1 MSDLKI
7 KIPKKVTD
15 EFPEIE
21 WDKVAE
27 RAVLEEFRR
36 RLSLKIMDELL
47 AESEL
52 TDEDIERLSKK
63 VNKQVKKKIERK
75 ISS

>member
-7 KIPKKVTD
+7 KIPSKITD
-15 EFPEIE
+15 EFPDIE

-27 RAVLEEFRR
+27 RAVLEEFKR
-36 RLSLKIMDELL
+36 RLSLKVMDELL
-47 AESEL
+47 EESEL

-63 VNKQVKKKIERK
+63 VNEQVKKKIERN

>member
-1 MSDLKI
+1 MADLKI

-27 RAVLEEFRR
+27 RAVLKEFRR
-36 RLSLKIMDELL
+36 RLSLKVMDELL
-47 AESEL
+47 ADSEL

-63 VNKQVKKKIERK
+63 VNKKVRKNIEGN

>member
-1 MSDLKI
+1 MADLKI

-15 EFPEIE
+15 EFPDTE

-36 RLSLKIMDELL
+36 KLSLKVMDELL
-47 AESEL
+47 ADSEL
-52 TDEDIERLSKK
+52 TDEDIEHLSKK
-63 VNKQVKKKIERK
+63 VNKKVRKKIERN